1 MGVLM
6 FLVRIEAGNGVR
18 AVRVVARDA
27 QDAQCKAIG
36 FFEFNGVVHGAILSI
51 KRI

>member
-1 MGVLM
+1 M
-6 FLVRIEAGNGVR
+6 FLVRIEVGDVVK
-18 AVRVVARDA
+18 AVRVPARDA